1 MSKKLLTW
9 IIGLQI
15 VIGNIYAFAQTVKI
29 KPPFDESV
37 WRIET
42 LYNQPKTIQTYQG
55 ERNYVSISFNPYT
68 HRVIG
73 HGLCNKFMGKFEKHN
88 DKVTIRD
95 VITTHETCLSEDV
108 NTQDDRLFNYLKS
121 VQSYSIHGKILRLK
135 DAQNHSLII
144 ARWAK

>member
-1 MSKKLLTW
+1 M
-9 IIGLQI
+9 
-15 VIGNIYAFAQTVKI
+15 IGNIYAFAQTVKI

-55 ERNYVSISFNPYT
+55 ERNYASISFNPYT
-68 HRVIG
+68 HRVTG
-73 HGLCNKFMGKFEKHN
+73 RGLCNKFMGKFEKHN

>member
-1 MSKKLLTW
+1 MLKNIFSWVLGAQIMLGS
-9 IIGLQI
+9 GL
-15 VIGNIYAFAQTVKI
+15 ACAQATRAVA
-29 KPPFDESV
+29 PFDESV

-55 ERNYVSISFNPYT
+55 ERNYASISFNPYT
-68 HRVIG
+68 HRVKG
-73 HGLCNKFMGKFEKHN
+73 RGLCNKFMGKFEKHN